1 MLLACRLK
9 QSLRD
14 PHWLVKPLFQVYP
27 MFGEAEFG
35 AGDAGHEGLGALWEA
50 ADSLR
55 ERSGTQSDLQEA
67 THSPAEGT
75 APVLHGTAEV
85 VGNSNTGDWPAPSLL
100 DQKRLAH
107 ARAITPS
114 NLPASMSLS
123 GFKPSVEK
131 PRQCE
136 LWQALMERK
145 PACRPKNWKV
155 DKIVGL
161 LCETAPCAELASAMG
176 QADGA
181 TATPT
186 AAVASAATALIPLS
200 AAPASDEETKKLR
213 WSRDKL
219 ARLIMIIAELSHEFI
234 KRDRRLDRQEMDAK
248 GMDAFWEHA
257 ATLFNSA
264 TAFDLPKSTGVHK
277 YKNLSAGPTPYVA
290 EAAKLKK
297 EFGDLRS
304 SLTKCLINFRKSG
317 MGDDPSAE
325 KVAEAADAVYSSS
338 FSDFTGGDELLDL
351 AYEVFST
358 KDILDSATCNMPEG
372 TEFTTTSTRRVADQ
386 PKPKHSAG
394 GKKRKGEVDVEML
407 KKVLRS
413 MPPVK
418 MHQSKAEKLAAKAHS
433 IRETL
438 KAIAGLEK
446 MIKLQKSKLVK
457 AEAALTLAFEETTTE
472 VDSEGTEDFSAK
484 RYSLAKKKV
493 SEIKKVLRLLEMQ
506 LAELHTGMGSVDDME
521 SEGEGG
527 NASDGLA
534 SDEDADEDID
544 DDDEESL

>member
-1 MLLACRLK
+1 M
-9 QSLRD
+9 
-14 PHWLVKPLFQVYP
+14 H
-27 MFGEAEFG
+27 
-35 AGDAGHEGLGALWEA
+35 
-50 ADSLR
+50 
-55 ERSGTQSDLQEA
+55 
-67 THSPAEGT
+67 
-75 APVLHGTAEV
+75 
-85 VGNSNTGDWPAPSLL
+85 
-100 DQKRLAH
+100 
-107 ARAITPS
+107 
-114 NLPASMSLS
+114 
-123 GFKPSVEK
+123 
-131 PRQCE
+131 
-136 LWQALMERK
+136 
-145 PACRPKNWKV
+145 
-155 DKIVGL
+155 
-161 LCETAPCAELASAMG
+161 
-176 QADGA
+176 
-181 TATPT
+181 
-186 AAVASAATALIPLS
+186 
-200 AAPASDEETKKLR
+200 

-248 GMDAFWEHA
+248 GMDAFWEHT

-325 KVAEAADAVYSSS
+325 KVAEGDDAVYSSS

-413 MPPVK
+413 MPPVPE
-418 MHQSKAEKLAAKAHS
+418 HG
-433 IRETL
+433 IFVR
-438 KAIAGLEK
+438 
-446 MIKLQKSKLVK
+446 
-457 AEAALTLAFEETTTE
+457 
-472 VDSEGTEDFSAK
+472 
-484 RYSLAKKKV
+484 
-493 SEIKKVLRLLEMQ
+493 
-506 LAELHTGMGSVDDME
+506 
-521 SEGEGG
+521 
-527 NASDGLA
+527 
-534 SDEDADEDID
+534 
-544 DDDEESL
+544 